1 MKNRILLLAFIFVLF
16 TTPFTVIAEEAS
28 QAGPSTDQTAI
39 SDQAPSDQA
48 PSDQAPSDQT
58 P

>member
-1 MKNRILLLAFIFVLF
+1 MKNRILLLALILVLF

-39 SDQAPSDQA
+39 SDQAPSNQA